1 MYDEELLE
9 RSTHPEFMGKIDGIE
24 PILLLNSSCG
34 DELKVYLK
42 VSRGVVVDGKFTGK
56 GCAIALASADTFIA
70 SIKGK
75 TIEEA
80 REMSEEFS
88 KMVIGEKY
96 SVDKLGKARCLSC
109 VSRMPARV
117 KCAKL
122 AWESLDKLA

>member
-9 RSTHPEFMGKIDGIE
+9 RSIHPEFMGKIDGIE

-34 DELKVYLK
+34 DELTVYLK
-42 VSRGVVVDGKFTGK
+42 VSRG
-56 GCAIALASADTFIA
+56 
-70 SIKGK
+70 KGK